1 MTTAHRSNGWILPK
15 VRLDDLIRLL
25 LQDGF
30 EVIGPRIEQQA
41 IVYGPLQS
49 AGDLPVGWTDRQA
62 PGSYRL
68 EKRQD
73 EAYFGYAV
81 GPHSWKNYLFP
92 PMLRLWQAR
101 RTAAGF
107 EVRDSGPEPQRRAF
121 LGVRACELHALAVQD
136 RVFINRQGHFTDPFY
151 SKARERLFLI
161 AVECE
166 SPGGTCFCASM
177 GTGPAVI
184 PERIPL
190 LGSRHEDAAKQ
201 ARGDG
206 TARIPLPMT
215 PELGAR
221 GQGSGVS
228 EEAGNSSP
236 TPDHGPRTTG
246 GALPVCDLVL
256 TELDDSFVLRATS
269 VAGQKIVD
277 RLSPPAASVE
287 QVEEAGRRVEAAA
300 QSMGRTLDVTEIRGL
315 LHRNQEHPRW
325 DDVAG
330 RCLSCTNCTLVC
342 PTCFCSTVED
352 VTDLSLENAERVR
365 RWDSC
370 FNPEFAQVHGG
381 NFRPSIRG
389 RYRQW
394 LTHKF
399 ASWYDQFDVSGCVGC
414 GRCVTWCPVGI
425 DVTEEITA
433 IRAADG
439 QRGERGQ

>member
-1 MTTAHRSNGWILPK
+1 MTTSHQSDTWILPK
-15 VRLDDLIRLL
+15 ARLDDLIRLL
-25 LQDGF
+25 LQEGF
-30 EVIGPRIEQQA
+30 EVIGPKIEQQA

-49 AGDLPVGWTDRQA
+49 AKDLPIGWTDRQT

-73 EAYFGYAV
+73 DAYFGYAV
-81 GPHSWKNYLFP
+81 GPHSWKKYLFP

-101 RTAAGF
+101 RTTTGF
-107 EVRDSGPEPQRRAF
+107 EVRDNEPGPPRRAF
-121 LGVRACELHALAVQD
+121 LGMRACELHALAVQD
-136 RVFINRQGHFTDPFY
+136 RVFINREGQFTDPY
-151 SKARERLFLI
+151 YAKARERLFLI

-166 SPGGTCFCASM
+166 HPGGTCFCVSM
-177 GTGPAVI
+177 GTGPAVN

-190 LGSRHEDAAKQ
+190 LASKHEDATKQ
-201 ARGDG
+201 ASGDG
-206 TARIPLPMT
+206 AARIPLPLA
-215 PELGAR
+215 PPA
-221 GQGSGVS
+221 
-228 EEAGNSSP
+228 SSAA
-236 TPDHGPRTTG
+236 TS
-246 GALPVCDLVL
+246 ALPVCDLVL
-256 TELDDSFVLRATS
+256 TELDDAFVIRATS
-269 VAGQKIVD
+269 SAGQSIID
-277 RLSPPAASVE
+277 RLSPSEASVE

-300 QSMGRTLDVTEIRGL
+300 RSMGRKLDVTEVRGL
-315 LHRNQEHPRW
+315 LHRNQENPRW
-325 DDVAG
+325 DDVAD

-342 PTCFCSTVED
+342 PTCFCSSVED

-370 FNPEFAQVHGG
+370 FNPEFAGVHGG

-399 ASWYDQFDVSGCVGC
+399 ASWFDQFGVSGCVGC
-414 GRCVTWCPVGI
+414 GRCITWCPVGI

-439 QRGERGQ
+439 QREGSSQ